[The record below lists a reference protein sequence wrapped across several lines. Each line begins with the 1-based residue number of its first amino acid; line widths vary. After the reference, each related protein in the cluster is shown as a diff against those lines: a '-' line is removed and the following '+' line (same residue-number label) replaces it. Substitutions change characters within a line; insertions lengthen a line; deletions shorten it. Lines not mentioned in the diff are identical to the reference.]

1 MKQIHK
7 EITEDEA
14 SARAVA
20 GEDYDGGLSRH
31 GRGVKSVYSV
41 MTGRRHHEEDENKGY
56 VDMGNG
62 GNRCFGFARS
72 SDESL

>member
-31 GRGVKSVYSV
+31 R
-41 MTGRRHHEEDENKGY
+41 M
-56 VDMGNG
+56 
-62 GNRCFGFARS
+62 RS
-72 SDESL
+72 QICMLCNDRKEAS